1 MGERDERRES
11 ILFFHKKKKKKPEAL
26 NFVITAL
33 KKRTVTSLRPSRL
46 HCEFQSQ
53 LWNLPSEKR
62 LRV

>member
-11 ILFFHKKKKKKPEAL
+11 ILFFHKKKKNPEAL